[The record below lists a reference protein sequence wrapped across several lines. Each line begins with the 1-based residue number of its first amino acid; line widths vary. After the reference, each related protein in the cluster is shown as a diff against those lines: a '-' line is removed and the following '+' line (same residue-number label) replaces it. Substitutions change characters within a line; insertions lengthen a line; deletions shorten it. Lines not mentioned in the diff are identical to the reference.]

1 MDLAPKTARVLRD
14 GAEVEVPVEEVRVG
28 DRIVVRPGQ
37 SIPVDGVIVEGT
49 SAVDESALT
58 GESLPVDKGP
68 GDTVSSGTV
77 NQFGAFDMRAVKV
90 GEDSSLQRMIRLV
103 QSADAGK
110 ARIVSL
116 ADRWATWIVVT
127 ALTAAAGTWIVTGE
141 VLRAVTILVVFCPC
155 ALVLATPT
163 AIMAAIG
170 NATRHGVLVKEGDAL
185 ERLARVRV
193 VAFDKTGTLTR
204 GTPGVAHVHSALPE
218 LAPQQ
223 LHLLTAAAE
232 RRSEHPL
239 GKAIVRDAGTRDIP
253 EAEDFR
259 MLPGRGVSAR
269 VDALSPTDKEEA
281 QRALDAGQ
289 SLVYVALDG
298 HFAGFIALADSLRNT
313 AAATLQGLRDAGV
326 STMLLTGD
334 NEAAARSVS
343 AGLALDGV
351 RANCLPADKLEW
363 IADSQRQERPVCM
376 IGDGINDA
384 PALKKAFVGVAMG
397 GIGSDIAVD
406 AADMAL
412 VHDDIKELPHIFA
425 LSRRMMRTIT
435 LNLSFSMIL
444 NFAAIFLAMGGL
456 LSPVLG
462 ALVHNAGSVLVII
475 NSALLLN
482 WRHKEA
488 GR

>member
-1 MDLAPKTARVLRD
+1 M
-14 GAEVEVPVEEVRVG
+14 
-28 DRIVVRPGQ
+28 
-37 SIPVDGVIVEGT
+37 
-49 SAVDESALT
+49 
-58 GESLPVDKGP
+58 
-68 GDTVSSGTV
+68 
-77 NQFGAFDMRAVKV
+77 
-90 GEDSSLQRMIRLV
+90 

-204 GTPGVAHVHSALPE
+204 GTPGVVHVHSALPE
-218 LAPQQ
+218 LAPQR
-223 LHLLTAAAE
+223 LHVLTAAAE

-269 VDALSPTDKEEA
+269 VDGHALLAGNPALLQDNGIDLSPTDRDAA

-298 HFAGFIALADSLRNT
+298 RFAGFIALADSLRGT

-351 RANCLPADKLEW
+351 RANCLPADKLAW

-412 VHDDIKELPHIFA
+412 VHDDIRELPHIFA

-482 WRHKEA
+482 WRHKTA